1 MHWPRALPGTPFLQR
16 VHGSLPH
23 LHQVGHLPRGAFPDR
38 PVYLA
43 PLHVLPTHQASHW
56 QPAVPLSPALMAAD
70 ATRAAPNASDAEG
83 SLRVPEGRPAPPQS
97 RRPHCGGFS
106 LHLGMLPRGQAPG
119 ARGTPGL
126 PRGKGPPAHTKR
138 TRLARG
144 TRQGQSPARPPP
156 GRNAAQAAPAVPL
169 EPQTQCRLGA
179 RHALRPLPAKASPP
193 SGVRHS
199 HLCDCAHPLRRD
211 ARRSA
216 NAPSGHHAR
225 PPF

>member
-70 ATRAAPNASDAEG
+70 APRAVPNASDAEG

-97 RRPHCGGFS
+97 RCPHCGGFS
-106 LHLGMLPRGQAPG
+106 LHLGMLPRGPG
-119 ARGTPGL
+119 SWGSGDPPAFPRGRDLLPTQRGRGWQEDSAGTEPGPASSGAERCPGSPCRPPRTPGTVP
-126 PRGKGPPAHTKR
+126 PRGS
-138 TRLARG
+138 AR
-144 TRQGQSPARPPP
+144 
-156 GRNAAQAAPAVPL
+156 AAPAAR
-169 EPQTQCRLGA
+169 EGFAAFGCQTLT
-179 RHALRPLPAKASPP
+179 P
-193 SGVRHS
+193 V
-199 HLCDCAHPLRRD
+199 
-211 ARRSA
+211 
-216 NAPSGHHAR
+216 
-225 PPF
+225 